1 MERKSSHYNAPA
13 NIRKD
18 KTILQMY
25 LYYTTA
31 RDKSDKTKGPQT
43 VFNPITELPLDQLSY
58 ERVQNFLVRRLQG
71 GTITTTQLMA
81 EFYRYSLASPL
92 LFITLV
98 LADHASKSVL
108 TSVAARETT
117 QKQREN
123 GPEAIRHE
131 AHKSLALMSQDD
143 RKLLQDLKNALRKD
157 SPSLGALFE
166 PLFMA
171 QQKFAVAYKQLIEQG
186 QLLYEENR
194 TDEVVA
200 VSRNRSRKPP
210 SQPAPTTATT
220 AVPLVSLPTC
230 KTGQATGVS
239 DRALTITAFYHTLRE
254 QARAGNET
262 LYMRIVARI
271 DWIRR
276 HRTASAEL
284 TSPVLRSL
292 PYMVPYEPAYTSLF
306 KLLCVVQNQSRHF
319 LEALVENDDTLEQ
332 AYARLPCFPYQRLA
346 QMGRTEESR
355 ALYLYVYCYDVLRPQ
370 LFRAFWSH
378 TLTLMSGVPPPLPSQ
393 GRTQLSCSDAEYL
406 YNAMRLHNKQ
416 RLAQPE
422 CLYTPQFEQILRE
435 LFETRFLVR
444 EGISTPSVRRI
455 PPAIDDATVS
465 LHALDN
471 YLLHQHEHS
480 VVIDHTLIATE
491 PERVREILGNFL
503 RRPSH
508 TPQYATSATTLCEMM
523 INDNGDKQQQQE
535 RAFYHPVDTAMR
547 ACVAYCRDESSPS
560 GMRTDGTVLS
570 LFETSYTVSVGDL
583 LHAYSD
589 LASLAGASD
598 GRTQQST
605 HVRQSRLQE
614 LLAMLS
620 FDGRT
625 GTKEARL
632 RQLERMR
639 AVVGT
644 PHASYHTTCQIHAFD
659 PTELQD
665 SMTKHGV
672 QTLGQARSFIRER
685 YRPLRRVPVDSD
697 GLQQCS
703 HVASCLIVVRTTTLD
718 GGTELFVDVSGDP
731 SADSGNNNSA
741 VGLYD
746 ELMLGDP
753 QSQITIC
760 VTLSTYKYRLL
771 EWRDETS
778 LWRDDALDD
787 APSRPTLQL
796 WLEERLVDPSGRVL
810 RVDAQRATTLY
821 WSPPAISAQRP
832 LPPSR
837 MLDRDVMFRIMGV
850 QKDERTR
857 VSTAYDTEAAQL
869 RLCVVQDREADM
881 ADDDDDT
888 EEGVAIDEEAAFF
901 FIGTLLHD
909 YRLYRD
915 TLRLAGKTR
924 YEQGQAIRSMFAQYR
939 TRDFAANV
947 AQLPTTLRI
956 FYADNNGDYEPDRPE
971 YTLAAVSV
979 SLMGNE
985 LRLDS
990 TAGSIILSSEQLIR
1004 NTERY
1009 ISRDPRTRIPLVYQY
1024 MVDAVAAAQGESPL
1038 L

>member
-1 MERKSSHYNAPA
+1 
-13 NIRKD
+13 
-18 KTILQMY
+18 
-25 LYYTTA
+25 
-31 RDKSDKTKGPQT
+31 
-43 VFNPITELPLDQLSY
+43 
-58 ERVQNFLVRRLQG
+58 
-71 GTITTTQLMA
+71 
-81 EFYRYSLASPL
+81 
-92 LFITLV
+92 
-98 LADHASKSVL
+98 
-108 TSVAARETT
+108 
-117 QKQREN
+117 
-123 GPEAIRHE
+123 
-131 AHKSLALMSQDD
+131 MSQGD

-157 SPSLGALFE
+157 SPTLVTLFE

-171 QQKFAVAYKQLIEQG
+171 QQKFAVTYKQLIEQG
-186 QLLYEENR
+186 QLLYEQNR

-210 SQPAPTTATT
+210 SQPESTTTAI
-220 AVPLVSLPTC
+220 PLVSLPTC
-230 KTGQATGVS
+230 RPGQSTGIRES
-239 DRALTITAFYHTLRE
+239 ALTITALYHTLRE
-254 QARAGNET
+254 QARASNET
-262 LYMRIVARI
+262 LSMRIVARL
-271 DWIRR
+271 DWVRR

-292 PYMVPYEPAYTSLF
+292 PYMVPYEPTYTALF
-306 KLLCVVQNQSRHF
+306 KLLCIVQNQSRHF

-332 AYARLPCFPYQRLA
+332 AYGRLPCFPYQRLA

-378 TLTLMSGVPPPLPSQ
+378 TLTLISGVPPPLPSQ

-406 YNAMRLHNKQ
+406 YNAVRLHNKQ

-435 LFETRFLVR
+435 LFEARFLVR
-444 EGISTPSVRRI
+444 EGISSPSIRRI
-455 PPAIDDATVS
+455 PPAIDDATVA
-465 LHALDN
+465 LYALDN
-471 YLLHQHEHS
+471 YLLHQQEHS
-480 VVIDHTLIATE
+480 VVIDHTLIATD

-508 TPQYATSATTLCEMM
+508 TPQYATSATTLCEMA
-523 INDNGDKQQQQE
+523 INDKQEQE
-535 RAFYHPVDTAMR
+535 EQRAFYHPVDTAMR

-583 LHAYSD
+583 LHTYSD

-598 GRTQQST
+598 GRSQQSI

-625 GTKEARL
+625 ATKEARL

-639 AVVGT
+639 TVVGT
-644 PHASYHTTCQIHAFD
+644 PHASYHTTRQIHAFD
-659 PTELQD
+659 PGELQNA
-665 SMTKHGV
+665 MAKHGI

-697 GLQQCS
+697 DLQQCS
-703 HVASCLIVVRTTTLD
+703 HVTSCLIVVRATTLD

-731 SADSGNNNSA
+731 AADGSNNNA

-746 ELMLGDP
+746 ELMLSDP

-760 VTLSTYKYRLL
+760 VTLGTYKYRLL

-778 LWRDDALDD
+778 LWRGDDAIDD

-796 WLEERLVDPSGRVL
+796 WLEERLVDSSGRVL
-810 RVDAQRATTLY
+810 RVDSQRATTLY
-821 WSPPAISAQRP
+821 WSPPVIAAQRP
-832 LPPSR
+832 LPANR
-837 MLDRDVMFRIMGV
+837 MMDRDVMFRVMGV

-857 VSTAYDTEAAQL
+857 VSTAYDASASQL
-869 RLCVVQDREADM
+869 RLCVVQDREADP
-881 ADDDDDT
+881 ADDEDT
-888 EEGVAIDEEAAFF
+888 EGVAIDEEAAFF

-924 YEQGQAIRSMFAQYR
+924 YEQGQTIRSMFAQYR
-939 TRDFAANV
+939 TRDFSANV
-947 AQLPTTLRI
+947 AQLPYALRI
-956 FYADNNGDYEPDRPE
+956 FYADNNGVYEADRPE
-971 YTLAAVSV
+971 YTLSGVSV
-979 SLMGNE
+979 SLVGNE
-985 LRLDS
+985 LRLKATS
-990 TAGSIILSSEQLIR
+990 AGEITLSAEQLIR

-1024 MVDAVAAAQGESPL
+1024 MVDAVAAAQGQSSL